1 MAKRKASKALGPPGD
16 TTALFV
22 RLPAEAAERIDRV
35 AFERKIPKKEVIRM
49 LVTDHLAEIPLP
61 IPTPA
66 PAPPPPEAERSFPT
80 LRCASARRPGRRRG
94 RSHRGPRRSSP
105 GC

>member
-66 PAPPPPEAERSFPT
+66 PAPQPAGHMVYVPYDPPDVLTAHEAAKLLHADAET
-80 LRCASARRPGRRRG
+80 ILAMAE
-94 RSHRGPRRSSP
+94 
-105 GC
+105 